1 MDKRSLLDKSMSYPS
16 IRFVDVNGT
25 PFNPDEDGL
34 THVRQFGGAWYV
46 ELDRAWQGE
55 VALDGTPPIL
65 LIQVPNTNRW
75 ELPPGRERVEII
87 RRSGEVTVVLIDSTG
102 KVARDTA
109 TTLHIYPANISEWQ
123 IDRMVSDIGV
133 LALSTA
139 WCVRRLVPVP
149 MGEGFGAEGLG
160 QQWIAGNG
168 MIATAT
174 ALLELAAVVQD
185 NWSAIQKRPLKSFV
199 TEVGPVGIGKANLS
213 PQLLIKSKVEPG
225 KRRVL
230 GMTRIE
236 STQCME
242 NEFLCYILD
251 VYLLDLASGLITS
264 LESLSLIN
272 IEDDLIPA
280 KPRRKDE
287 EFQEF
292 IEASKQRIQ
301 TFRLRQE
308 ELKKQINCKIL
319 QLQSCVQW
327 ATQSRSSNF
336 LVDIKT
342 PDEPVFNSL
351 RLIASPNY
359 GPIFEKYSN
368 SKGDILEPIQK
379 VLYLLEHIYRGE
391 IQPTWEIYETWCVV
405 KLYSAFILYANMQP
419 LDERQTLFESIEVE
433 PNGTLKLP
441 RNTPFSL
448 RGKLSNGQFY
458 TIHLIYEAQLTTAD
472 GQLRTP
478 DIIIRFS
485 INEETNNYC
494 FDAKY
499 RNYDQQ
505 GDGRLI
511 EDVIDIARD
520 RYLEELPLACAFILH
535 TDPKRDYWGEVPF
548 HRLVLEEFDVEM
560 NELEYPGHQYGAI
573 VLVPGNDDDRQVRR
587 ILRLLFQYHNS
598 ELCTACLSCGQQ
610 LEWGNDVHSSWK
622 PDRISEEELIGRVV
636 YREGRAGNGTGLYC
650 SCPQCGSF
658 WVIQSCYGE
667 HHHLLKFKDC
677 FHRNSD
683 HPEFQG
689 KWMYICPDCGS
700 DPSLAELRATAQQAA
715 TNLDF

>member
-1 MDKRSLLDKSMSYPS
+1 MSYPS

-25 PFNPDEDGL
+25 PFNPDEDGI

-55 VALDGTPPIL
+55 VALDGTPAL
-65 LIQVPNTNRW
+65 LLMQVPNTNRW
-75 ELPPGRERVEII
+75 ELPRGREGVEVI

-102 KVARDTA
+102 KTARDTA
-109 TTLHIYPANISEWQ
+109 ATLHIYPANISEWQ
-123 IDRMVSDIGV
+123 IDRMIADIGA

-139 WCVRRLVPVP
+139 CCVRRAVPIP
-149 MGEGFGAEGLG
+149 MGEGFGTEGLG

-174 ALLELAAVVQD
+174 ALLELAAVVQN

-199 TEVGPVGIGKANLS
+199 TEVGSVEIGKANLS
-213 PQLLIKSKVEPG
+213 PQLLIKSKMEPG
-225 KRRVL
+225 KRRVS

-251 VYLLDLASGLITS
+251 VYLRDLATGLATS
-264 LESLSLIN
+264 LETLSLIN

-287 EFQEF
+287 AFQEF

-301 TFRLRQE
+301 TFRLQQE
-308 ELKKQINCKIL
+308 KLRKQINDKVS
-319 QLQSCVQW
+319 QLQYCVQW
-327 ATQSRSSNF
+327 AAQARSSDF
-336 LVDIKT
+336 LADVKT
-342 PDEPVFNSL
+342 PNEAVFTSL
-351 RLIASPNY
+351 RLIASLNY
-359 GPIFEKYSN
+359 GSIFEKYSN
-368 SKGDILEPIQK
+368 AKGGILEPIQK
-379 VLYLLEHIYRGE
+379 VLYLLEHVYRGE
-391 IQPTWEIYETWCVV
+391 IRPTWEIYEIWCVV

-419 LDERQTLFESIEVE
+419 LDGNPTLFESIEIE
-433 PNGTLKLP
+433 PNGMLRLP
-441 RNTPFSL
+441 RNTPFVL
-448 RGKLSNGQFY
+448 RGKLSNEQFY

-472 GQLRTP
+472 GHLRTP

-485 INEETNNYC
+485 INGGAKNYC

-505 GDGRLI
+505 GDDRLI

-520 RYLEELPLACAFILH
+520 RYLEELSLDCAFILH
-535 TDPKRDYWGEVPF
+535 TDSRRDYWGEVPF
-548 HRLVLEEFDVEM
+548 HRFVLEEFDVKM
-560 NELEYPGHQYGAI
+560 NELEYPGHEYGAI
-573 VLVPGNDDDRQVRR
+573 VLVPGNDNDRQVRR
-587 ILRLLFQYHNS
+587 ILRLLLQYHDS

-610 LEWGNDVHSSWK
+610 LEWGVDVRPNWQPK
-622 PDRISEEELIGRVV
+622 MSEKKLVEGVV
-636 YREGRAGNGTGLYC
+636 YQREWAGKGTGLYC
-650 SCPQCGSF
+650 SCPQCGNF
-658 WVIQSCYGE
+658 WVIQSCYGA
-667 HHHLLKFKDC
+667 HHHLLKLKDC

-683 HPEFQG
+683 HPEFKG

-700 DPSLAELRATAQQAA
+700 DPSLADLREASQQAT

>member
-1 MDKRSLLDKSMSYPS
+1 MSYPS

-25 PFNPDEDGL
+25 PFNPDEDGI
-34 THVRQFGGAWYV
+34 THIRQFGGAWYV
-46 ELDRAWQGE
+46 DLDCAWQGR

-65 LIQVPNTNRW
+65 LIQIPNTNRW
-75 ELPPGRERVEII
+75 ELPRGRAGGEII
-87 RRSGEVTVVLIDSTG
+87 RRSGEVTVVLMDSTG
-102 KVARDTA
+102 KIVRDTA
-109 TTLHIYPANISEWQ
+109 ATLHIYPANISEWQ
-123 IDRMVSDIGV
+123 IDRMIFDIGV

-139 WCVRRLVPVP
+139 CCVRRAVPVP
-149 MGEGFGAEGLG
+149 MGEGFGTEGLG
-160 QQWIAGNG
+160 QQWLAGNG
-168 MIATAT
+168 MMATAT

-185 NWSAIQKRPLKSFV
+185 NWIAIQKRPLKSFV
-199 TEVGPVGIGKANLS
+199 TEVGPVEIGKANLS
-213 PQLLIKSKVEPG
+213 PQLLIKSKVEPV

-251 VYLLDLASGLITS
+251 VYLRDLATGLATS
-264 LESLSLIN
+264 LEALTLIN
-272 IEDDLIPA
+272 IEDDLVPA

-292 IEASKQRIQ
+292 IEESRQRIQ
-301 TFRLRQE
+301 TFRLQQE
-308 ELKKQINCKIL
+308 KLRKQINDKVS

-327 ATQSRSSNF
+327 ATQARSSDF
-336 LVDIKT
+336 LTDVKT
-342 PDEPVFNSL
+342 PDEAAFNSL
-351 RLIASPNY
+351 RLIASPSY
-359 GPIFEKYSN
+359 GSIFEKYAN
-368 SKGDILEPIQK
+368 SKGGILEPIQK

-391 IQPTWEIYETWCVV
+391 VRPTWEIYEIWCVV

-419 LDERQTLFESIEVE
+419 LDGETTLFESIEVE
-433 PNGTLKLP
+433 PNGTLRLP
-441 RNTPFSL
+441 RNTSFVL
-448 RGKLSNGQFY
+448 RGKLNNGKFY
-458 TIHLIYEAQLTTAD
+458 TICLIYEAQLETTD

-478 DIIIRFS
+478 DIIIQFS
-485 INEETNNYC
+485 VNRITKKYC

-505 GDGRLI
+505 GDDRLI

-520 RYLEELPLACAFILH
+520 RYLKGLSLDCAFILH
-535 TDPKRDYWGEVPF
+535 TDSKRDYWGEVPF
-548 HRLVLEEFDVEM
+548 HRFMLGEFDAEM
-560 NELEYPGHQYGAI
+560 NELEYPGHEYGAI
-573 VLVPGNDDDRQVRR
+573 ALVPGNDNDRQVKR
-587 ILRLLFQYHNS
+587 ILRLLLQYHDS
-598 ELCTACLSCGQQ
+598 ELCTACLPCGQQ
-610 LEWGNDVHSSWK
+610 LEWGSNVHSDWK
-622 PDRISEEELIGRVV
+622 PDYISEKELIRRVV
-636 YREGRAGNGTGLYC
+636 YREGRTGKGRGLYC

-658 WVIQSCYGE
+658 WVVQSCYGA

-683 HPEFQG
+683 HPEFKG

-700 DPSLAELRATAQQAA
+700 DPSLTELRATAQQAA